1 MLQSC
6 IEIGTFEVLQ
16 LIKHSNTKIKQTHNI
31 EEYIVSNLL
40 IKSQKKKKM
49 KKTIT
54 SIREQDHT
62 VSDEFKTEIF
72 LIIWETFIK

>member
-40 IKSQKKKKM
+40 IKSQKKENEK
-49 KKTIT
+49 
-54 SIREQDHT
+54 DHHIYKRARSYN
-62 VSDEFKTEIF
+62 VR
-72 LIIWETFIK
+72 